1 MEKYIPD
8 MYQQSIYT
16 IDYQK
21 LLDKGIKCLLFDLD
35 NTLAPVTDKKP
46 TKKLKD
52 LFEELKKKGFK
63 VIIFSNSLKNR
74 IKPFKE
80 ELNVDCCA
88 SARKPSKTKFLLVMK
103 EYQYN
108 INEVAIIGD
117 QILTDVVGGNKVGIL
132 TVLVNPISN
141 KDFIFTKIN
150 RFREKKIMK
159 KLRDKNLFSK
169 GRYYEL

>member
-35 NTLAPVTDKKP
+35 NTLVPVTNRQP
-46 TKKLKD
+46 TKKVKD
-52 LFEELKKKGFK
+52 LFDDLKNKGFK
-63 VIIFSNSLKNR
+63 VIIFSNSGRKRL
-74 IKPFKE
+74 KPFKE

-88 SARKPSKTKFLLVMK
+88 SACKPLKKKFLLILK
-103 EYQYN
+103 EYHYS

-117 QILTDVVGGNKVGIL
+117 QILTDILGGNNIGIL

-141 KDFIFTKIN
+141 KDFLITKFN
-150 RFREKKIMK
+150 RIREKRIMK
-159 KLRDKNLFSK
+159 KLRNKNLFSK